1 MNKKLFVL
9 ICSLILFQ
17 YAKSDDSEC
26 SKKVKDGDTALECTG
41 LETSDATIYKCVIN
55 GNKCEEQLMSCT
67 EEKPAITD
75 EKKCQ
80 KLSVGKGKVC
90 KLDKDKKQCIEEDEP
105 SKNGADNLKY
115 SLALLIFLF
124 LF

>member
-1 MNKKLFVL
+1 MNKKLFAL

-17 YAKSDDSEC
+17 YVKSESDCAKKE
-26 SKKVKDGDTALECTG
+26 KVGDTELVCTG
-41 LETSDATIYKCVIN
+41 ETTSDANIYKCVVN
-55 GNKCEEQLMSCT
+55 GNKCEEKLMTCT
-67 EEKPAITD
+67 EEKPDITD
-75 EKKCQ
+75 EKICQ

-90 KLDKDKKQCIEEDEP
+90 KLDKTKKECIEEDDP
-105 SKNGADNLKY
+105 SKNGANNLKY